1 MAPTGS
7 LRYGTDLA
15 RVLPELTP
23 VTAGAALGEGSR
35 QRLFAAVLQCWEAVR
50 LRRPLVIIIEDLH
63 WSDGTTRDF
72 LTYLSA
78 QYGTGSAPLVLTSRP
93 GDISDDGAAAVWSRD
108 WSRPVGGNSST

>member
-7 LRYGTDLA
+7 LRCGTDLA

-50 LRRPLVIIIEDLH
+50 LRRH
-63 WSDGTTRDF
+63 S
-72 LTYLSA
+72 
-78 QYGTGSAPLVLTSRP
+78 
-93 GDISDDGAAAVWSRD
+93 
-108 WSRPVGGNSST
+108 